1 MHLPLLLLAVLISTG
16 LSPLPTPPTPPGDA
30 SSATGSAEAAASPA
44 VTGPPEA
51 AVSSAAPDG
60 EDAALQ
66 RPVVLLVHGRGL
78 QGADTARLRSAWRD
92 ALSRGLH
99 DIAGERPMGVGGF
112 PLVQDADFR
121 LVWYADALRPGA
133 ASTCSGDGARTDREE
148 GWARDLATAME
159 TAGTLMGLA
168 ADWIGGPEGAAL
180 GALAGDLLYL
190 GDERRRCGAEQRL
203 ARALDDAAAEGRPV
217 ILVTHSFG
225 ALVTYHHLLT
235 RGSSEGP
242 FVERWITIGSLLG
255 RPELRR
261 LLLDDPG
268 GRLPPRVGSW
278 VNVYDP
284 RDPFSAPLAGL
295 AGLEGREGQEEEAVE
310 DRRVEA
316 PRAGDPHDPVR
327 YLVDPATA
335 RAVLEAW
342 CRSSAGDTAA
352 CL

>member
-1 MHLPLLLLAVLISTG
+1 MHLPLLFLAVLTSTG
-16 LSPLPTPPTPPGDA
+16 ASPQATPAGDA
-30 SSATGSAEAAASPA
+30 FSATGSAEAAM
-44 VTGPPEA
+44 
-51 AVSSAAPDG
+51 SAFAPDA
-60 EDAALQ
+60 EDASVR
-66 RPVVLLVHGRGL
+66 RPVILLVHGRGL
-78 QGADTARLRSAWRD
+78 QGADTARLRIAWLD
-92 ALSRGLH
+92 ALHRGL
-99 DIAGERPMGVGGF
+99 DEVVEGRPMEDDGL
-112 PLVQDADFR
+112 PLVQDEDFR

-133 ASTCSGDGARTDREE
+133 ASTCSGHDARTDREE

-180 GALAGDLLYL
+180 GALAGDLVYL

-203 ARALDDAAAEGRPV
+203 ATALDDAAAEGRPV

-225 ALVTYHHLLT
+225 ALVSYHHLLT
-235 RGSSEGP
+235 REDSAGP

-284 RDPFSAPLAGL
+284 RDPFSSPL
-295 AGLEGREGQEEEAVE
+295 AGLEGEEEEAVE
-310 DRRVEA
+310 DRRVET
-316 PRAGDPHDPVR
+316 PGDDSDPHDPVR
-327 YLVDPATA
+327 YLADPATA
-335 RAVLEAW
+335 GAVLEAW
-342 CRSSAGDTAA
+342 CSASEGNPAV
-352 CL
+352 CR